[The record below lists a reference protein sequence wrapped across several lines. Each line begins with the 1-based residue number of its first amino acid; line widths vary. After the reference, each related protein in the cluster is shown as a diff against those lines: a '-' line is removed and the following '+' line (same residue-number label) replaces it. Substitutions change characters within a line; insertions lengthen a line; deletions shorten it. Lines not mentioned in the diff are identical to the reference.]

1 MQRSLLI
8 AAKRFVNSQG
18 FDSAAILSFKTLFA
32 FVPALALALSVF
44 SLSDYFIDFQ
54 GQLEAFLFQHVLP
67 SDADQAKIYL
77 AAFISQ
83 AQSLRGPSIVFFMVT
98 GGFLLLSIDKRM
110 NLIWGRK
117 SQRNWLK
124 GLFSYLFVLLVGPIL
139 LGASLFFS
147 SYMLAFDLLSPISDY
162 FFTSYLMAFGLS
174 CLGLSLTYF
183 LVPIAKVRF
192 SSALTAGVMAA
203 SLLEILKYSIY
214 SYLFVYSN
222 LEVIYGTLSTLLL
235 LLFWVYIAWAVIL
248 FGASVCYALDNES

>member
-1 MQRSLLI
+1 MF
-8 AAKRFVNSQG
+8 FV
-18 FDSAAILSFKTLFA
+18 L
-32 FVPALALALSVF
+32 
-44 SLSDYFIDFQ
+44 
-54 GQLEAFLFQHVLP
+54 
-67 SDADQAKIYL
+67 
-77 AAFISQ
+77 
-83 AQSLRGPSIVFFMVT
+83 T
-98 GGFLLLSIDKRM
+98 GGFLLLSIDQRM
-110 NLIWGRK
+110 NLIWGRE

-124 GLFSYLFVLLVGPIL
+124 GLFSYLFVLFVGPIL

-147 SYMLAFDLLSPISDY
+147 SYMLAFDLLTPLSDY
-162 FFTSYLMAFGLS
+162 VFTSYLMAFGLS
-174 CLGLSLTYF
+174 CLGLSLAYL
-183 LVPIAKVRF
+183 LVRISKVRF